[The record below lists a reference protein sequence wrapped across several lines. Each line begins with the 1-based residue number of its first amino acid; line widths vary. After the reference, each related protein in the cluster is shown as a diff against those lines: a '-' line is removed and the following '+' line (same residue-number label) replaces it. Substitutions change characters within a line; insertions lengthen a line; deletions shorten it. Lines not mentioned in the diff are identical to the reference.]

1 MDALVLRWRGP
12 LMSLAGASIDAF
24 AQQMPIPSLTMIAGM
39 FGAALGYRR
48 GDGRLG
54 ALADVIRYGVVVHQ
68 AGTPLVDYQTADL
81 EAIGVR
87 TVAVDEHGAI
97 WAFEREGS
105 VVKERAQQWRPLLAD
120 ADMSVIVEVEGEW
133 EAHRLLT
140 ALRDP
145 VFPLCL
151 GRQSCPPAGQVG
163 ERVIAAASLD
173 AALGIVQ
180 AERGGT
186 VYRPV
191 SGLVDGLVVSVPS
204 RGRGATLFAV
214 A

>member
-1 MDALVLRWRGP
+1 
-12 LMSLAGASIDAF
+12 
-24 AQQMPIPSLTMIAGM
+24 MPIPSLTMIAGM

-81 EAIGVR
+81 EAIGVE
-87 TVAVDEHGAI
+87 TVAVDEHGI
-97 WAFEREGS
+97 IRAFEREGS

-120 ADMSVIVEVEGEW
+120 ADMSVVVEVRGHW
-133 EAHRLLT
+133 DVHALLA
-140 ALRDP
+140 ALRNP

-151 GRQSCPPAGQVG
+151 GRQSCPPSGQVG
-163 ERVIAAASLD
+163 ERVIEATSLD
-173 AALGIVQ
+173 AALTMVQ
-180 AERGGT
+180 SERGGT